1 MNLRTAFV
9 ALVIVSLLGA
19 LARAHYEKT
28 ALERDLAREQAHTA
42 TLRGAVEAQN
52 AKIREQAAAAR
63 AIETAAAAAAR
74 RVLLTPPTTP
84 DPAGTGPEEMNRW
97 LRSTLGQ

>member
-1 MNLRTAFV
+1 MNVRTALV

-19 LARAHYEKT
+19 LARAHFEKT

-52 AKIREQAAAAR
+52 GKIREQAAAAR
-63 AIETAAAAAAR
+63 ALDAAADAAALR
-74 RVLLTPPTTP
+74 ALHDRPIP

-97 LRSTLGQ
+97 LRSTLGR